1 MKSRTILLFSI
12 SLVLLTSCS
21 NEKTIK
27 LPITFQEGY
36 GPFESSMAGIS
47 PYSNNENDPWKKTHL
62 KTSGIPKD
70 WTDVKIGAI
79 NTDIYQFVYQN
90 YYLGNITK
98 ERYKELQKSWNWV
111 PDSLNLSKK
120 PIKCNVAFA
129 QGKDSIGELK
139 IIVDANNNYDFSDDK
154 TFKPIEVNLQDK
166 INKDSLVKSNG
177 IEVNIEQLSN
187 DKTIE
192 ISVPLLI
199 VYLKQYDRLM
209 SNFAQ
214 YATTKLDGE
223 EIAILSND
231 FTDLSYNNLGI
242 ISISNLDDK
251 GEKVDNQRAR
261 VVAKN
266 EYIEIDNKI
275 YKNLGIRKNENILA
289 LKMMDLPKKELP
301 STQIGFK
308 AFNFSGNDFKT
319 KTPISLESLKG
330 KYVFL
335 DFWATWCVPCIQEIP
350 NLNNLY
356 ENIDKSKFEIISI
369 VGDSKVEDLESM
381 IQKYSISWPQII
393 SNDSNKIKETYGIYS
408 YPTTL
413 LLNPEG
419 IIVAKNL
426 RGKELEKKVTD
437 LINE

>member
-1 MKSRTILLFSI
+1 MKFRTILLFSM
-12 SLVLLTSCS
+12 SLVLMTSCS

-27 LPITFQEGY
+27 LPLTFQEGY
-36 GPFESSMAGIS
+36 GPFESSMTGIS
-47 PYSNNENDPWKKTHL
+47 PYSNDENDPWKKTHL

-79 NTDIYQFVYQN
+79 NTDTYQFVYQN

-98 ERYKELQKSWNWV
+98 EMYKELQKSWNWV

-129 QGKDSIGELK
+129 QGKDSIGEFK
-139 IIVDANNNYDFSDDK
+139 MIVDANNNYDFSDDNI
-154 TFKPIEVNLQDK
+154 FKPIEVNLQDK

-177 IEVNIEQLSN
+177 IKVNFEQLSN
-187 DKTIE
+187 DKI
-192 ISVPLLI
+192 IQVSVPLLI
-199 VYLKQYDRLM
+199 VYLKQYNRLM

-223 EIAILSND
+223 EIAILSN
-231 FTDLSYNNLGI
+231 TDLSYDNLGI
-242 ISISNLDDK
+242 IKITNLDDQ
-251 GEKVDNQRAR
+251 GEKVDNQRER

-266 EYIEIDNKI
+266 EYIEIENNI
-275 YKNLGIRKNENILA
+275 YKNLGIKKNENILA
-289 LKMMDLPKKELP
+289 LKKMDLPKKELP

-308 AFNFSGNDFKT
+308 AFNFSGIDFKT
-319 KTPISLESLKG
+319 KNPISLESLKG
-330 KYVFL
+330 KFVFL

-350 NLNNLY
+350 NLNDLY
-356 ENIDKSKFEIISI
+356 KNTDKSKFEIISI
-369 VGDSKVEDLESM
+369 VGDSKEQDLEKI
-381 IQKYSISWPQII
+381 IQKHSISWPQII
-393 SNDSNKIKETYGIYS
+393 SNDSNKIKETYGIYG

-413 LLNPEG
+413 LLNPQG
-419 IIVAKNL
+419 IIIAKNL

-437 LINE
+437 LINQ